1 LTWQSWIDKWYIKD
15 KRSILI
21 KKKNRKFSA
30 VRMKKENIAGM
41 KWELIVYDS
50 RDNIYREEEGV

>member
-1 LTWQSWIDKWYIKD
+1 
-15 KRSILI
+15 
-21 KKKNRKFSA
+21 
-30 VRMKKENIAGM
+30 MKKENIAGM